1 MGKSVIIDEDKLNV
15 LKQSE
20 ITEAAPEVDE
30 YEIGAESD
38 NPPVGGNGYHIDESA
53 SFDSSEIGAVMD
65 INAIAKK
72 IQTKGNS
79 SYILTN
85 GEVITFRDHNEISK
99 INGMTVGKFLN
110 LGNIRIGNL
119 GGIEL
124 IKKPTKEQIKPL
136 KKHIIEFNGSLFLDI
151 ASYKEGRFYAE
162 MICGAEY
169 KNANPNRIINDILA
183 YFDEGIKPQGNR
195 FYESK
200 KNKTQIIEN
209 KYDDL
214 FNKANYDLQYFL
226 KQGKEKYGIDGWYI
240 SSWMKMAHPEI
251 SVDPKDIRIYTALSD
266 KLHKITKLWNDEN
279 NKEENGKDLE
289 QPKENYDIISLATE
303 EFGLTSRLSQAGYI
317 LPDGKLLNF
326 GNNCDRD
333 TDHKAIEGIYKQNG
347 IKIWNDEYRYN
358 YVVDFMNHGAI
369 RCDVNSG
376 ILDMTKEPTNEQFYT
391 IKDFVREA
399 VDVDI
404 DFTDDKG
411 NTLHSVSYSDAKPQ
425 AVVADIMRY
434 YEDGIKPMGNVQ
446 YENKNMNNSHLI
458 IESQESK
465 SIAAAKKLVMQR
477 LNYNEQEADEFI
489 RIKLRNDIPM
499 LRTPQGGKFILGVT
513 RMFCDGELRT
523 ANDIGNLNST
533 LKLVASDAHI
543 NEYDRNL
550 NGMSCQELVQRF
562 SKAMSDNLE
571 AEKAEI
577 GKMVFNTPSDYEIVR
592 IDSFEQAEEY
602 GDYVSWC
609 VTHDENMFDSYTSD
623 GINQFYFCLRNG
635 FENVE
640 EVPSEGCPLDE
651 YGLSMIAVS
660 VNENGMLN
668 TCTCRWNHDNGGDDS
683 IMNAKEVSQVIGMN
697 FFDVF
702 KPNNKWKDLLTNA
715 IQRLGN
721 GEDPR
726 TIFDSVDYFR
736 EGFARV
742 NLNDKYNFINQEG
755 RFLSDQWFDYVGDFK
770 EGFAVVELNGKRNF
784 INQECKFLSNQWFDY
799 GDEFSE
805 GFGRV
810 KLNGKWNYINQEC
823 KFLSNQW
830 FEFDD
835 VYNFN
840 EGFAAVELNDK
851 WNFINQK
858 GKLLSGQWF
867 DDASNFYGGF
877 ARVQLN
883 DKYNY
888 ITQECKFLSDQWF
901 DYADYFFSEGFGRVK
916 LNGKWNFINQEGR
929 FLSDQWFDYVGD
941 FKEGFGRVKLNGN
954 VYKLDTSGNLSLS
967 ESKNKNKKILIHEN
981 QLESIKE
988 NFDFEVDSSEID
1000 LSSFKKKH
1008 ELVPNI
1014 WKPDGKL
1021 DSRIRLKLLDIADD
1035 FWKYVNLT
1043 WVEPSGIILTGSICN
1058 FNWSQYSDID
1068 LHLIVDFDE
1077 IDEKTEFVRDYLDA
1091 KKNEWNNEHSGLQI
1105 MGYQVELYV
1114 QNLGEMPES
1123 NGIYD
1128 LEENDWI
1135 KEPNPDDIKSI
1146 GLNKFSIKDKA
1157 AKIMTI
1163 IDDMYDALASTDD
1176 SYQIE
1181 EMGNDASYLW
1191 KKVKNMRKNSLE
1203 KEGESGSGNIVY
1215 KILRRTGYLD
1225 RLFKLSNVVY
1235 DKSNSIT
1242 ESVDE
1247 MQAWHG
1253 TDAVFDKFDLAF
1265 LSKGEGSQE
1274 YGKGIYVTSSK
1285 STGEHYVEIIRDV
1298 RMTAKGTEYMQKKWN
1313 TSDDEKEN
1321 AAQEYQ
1327 NFLDNYDSI
1336 YDNLPGYLYKVDIP
1350 DDNGNNYF
1358 DYAAPMTPDEA
1369 KNIFIEFCKKGLI
1382 ERGKYSDERYNKL
1395 VEKVNVAP
1403 YWNSIKSGR
1412 DFHLALYEEGMFE
1425 RFSAIIESLGY
1436 IGIKVP
1442 IGYLHGMKYG
1452 RGKNNMNY
1460 VIFDPANV
1468 KIISRKDMLT
1478 KKTTKFNESNSIT
1491 ESKNKKKKYTVYID
1505 GKKDDTFS
1513 DMNWKRKPKVGKGF
1527 YYGGAVFKI
1536 KKVTDDSIYAIEES
1550 KFNNKE
1556 IIKEYLEKDNNLP
1569 LYKYFKWAS
1578 TASSCEKARDLA
1590 YSCSYYIKEYIEKI
1604 YYRYSEFED
1613 LLNDDEFDY
1622 EDESLIEMFLN
1633 MLEENNLCDH
1643 FISIMRDIVDYY
1655 ELPSWCT
1662 MDFNRI
1668 VKNEWCIHFGS
1679 DSESIAKEGFTG
1691 GTPEIEHLAY
1701 TNAGVQKSSAGY
1713 DFAFLINDRS
1723 VDYNGYGDEAVIF
1736 RTSGVEIYH
1745 YGDNQNQVIFWGP
1758 NVKSFIPIHQ
1768 EDGDWVAYGQNG
1780 QVLVRCGRPSEIALW
1795 ATENLPQYR
1804 KQIMTGKNG
1813 YTPKQWVYDKE
1824 QGRSKPIPY
1833 PIYRNESVK
1842 KYLTL
1847 LKENF
1852 INEEWVGDGNSEHN
1866 PYKKRWDAE
1875 RKALKDFLSNYG
1887 KLMQSRENGKLYKCY
1902 YDKTLSQLIGYNY
1915 CICIQWDNINMKPK
1929 SVLYIRALDKFTPNI
1944 KQVNFDARGYDNVM
1958 GSYDDRRF

>member
-1 MGKSVIIDEDKLNV
+1 LFQFVKDMPNSKFYFDGKELDRNDILHNKGKKIPTVWYHGTTFEYALDILGNGLRAKPEKSLYKIKHDKTVFMSSNFRQAKWYAEHKSRRSYGSWANKPCV
-15 LKQSE
+15 LKIDGSKIDSNKIVYDYDVYNAHAIDRNDSVYNDRMGELGLTYDRISQT
-20 ITEAAPEVDE
+20 ITKPTDPRKYMKVGYRGIIMPNAITSVYLVSYNGDTEMTPTDFVKYINDTYVGFDKDDMKLLNMNEAAPEVDE

-38 NPPVGGNGYHIDESA
+38 NPPVGGNGYHINESA
-53 SFDSSEIGAVMD
+53 SFDSSEIGAVNYSWDFDEDEYQEWLQEAEYENTQESLMEYINDNVTFELEYLDNETYHTCGSDYVDYNELEDMFGSKMQNEILKTCMNDGSGTFETVNLYSGDDVDVSNKDSINNMAMKLLRHGDYFKDCRGFILTNGVVVYTETEHNEICRIPNINNKFDFIRMGNIRVLPKSIDIGDKPTSEQRDVLRRVIASYADEELYLDIYQGKSSIGAKYMHPDWRYVMGEIDRFYSEGIKPQGNEYYESRNKNLLDGLSINESVSFDSSEIGAVMD

-226 KQGKEKYGIDGWYI
+226 KQGKEKYGLDGWYR
-240 SSWMKMAHPEI
+240 SSWMEKTHPEI
-251 SVDPKDIRIYTALSD
+251 SVDPKDIKIYTALND
-266 KLHKITKLWNDEN
+266 KLHKITKLWTDED
-279 NKEENGKDLE
+279 NKEEREKGLE
-289 QPKENYDIISLATE
+289 QPKENYDIISLAIE

-317 LPDGKLLNF
+317 LPDGKLLNL
-326 GNNCDRD
+326 GSDGYRE
-333 TDHKAIEGIYKQNG
+333 TDHRQIAAVYKQNG

-376 ILDMTKEPTNEQFYT
+376 ILDMTKEPTNEQFYA
-391 IKDFVREA
+391 IKDFVRKA

-446 YENKNMNNSHLI
+446 YEANN
-458 IESQESK
+458 
-465 SIAAAKKLVMQR
+465 
-477 LNYNEQEADEFI
+477 NE
-489 RIKLRNDIPM
+489 K
-499 LRTPQGGKFILGVT
+499 
-513 RMFCDGELRT
+513 
-523 ANDIGNLNST
+523 
-533 LKLVASDAHI
+533 HI
-543 NEYDRNL
+543 
-550 NGMSCQELVQRF
+550 V
-562 SKAMSDNLE
+562 
-571 AEKAEI
+571 
-577 GKMVFNTPSDYEIVR
+577 
-592 IDSFEQAEEY
+592 
-602 GDYVSWC
+602 
-609 VTHDENMFDSYTSD
+609 
-623 GINQFYFCLRNG
+623 
-635 FENVE
+635 
-640 EVPSEGCPLDE
+640 
-651 YGLSMIAVS
+651 
-660 VNENGMLN
+660 
-668 TCTCRWNHDNGGDDS
+668 
-683 IMNAKEVSQVIGMN
+683 
-697 FFDVF
+697 
-702 KPNNKWKDLLTNA
+702 
-715 IQRLGN
+715 
-721 GEDPR
+721 
-726 TIFDSVDYFR
+726 
-736 EGFARV
+736 
-742 NLNDKYNFINQEG
+742 
-755 RFLSDQWFDYVGDFK
+755 
-770 EGFAVVELNGKRNF
+770 
-784 INQECKFLSNQWFDY
+784 
-799 GDEFSE
+799 
-805 GFGRV
+805 
-810 KLNGKWNYINQEC
+810 
-823 KFLSNQW
+823 
-830 FEFDD
+830 
-835 VYNFN
+835 
-840 EGFAAVELNDK
+840 
-851 WNFINQK
+851 
-858 GKLLSGQWF
+858 
-867 DDASNFYGGF
+867 
-877 ARVQLN
+877 
-883 DKYNY
+883 
-888 ITQECKFLSDQWF
+888 
-901 DYADYFFSEGFGRVK
+901 
-916 LNGKWNFINQEGR
+916 
-929 FLSDQWFDYVGD
+929 
-941 FKEGFGRVKLNGN
+941 
-954 VYKLDTSGNLSLS
+954 
-967 ESKNKNKKILIHEN
+967 
-981 QLESIKE
+981 E

-1091 KKNEWNNEHSGLQI
+1091 KKNEWNSEHSGLQI

-1163 IDDMYDALASTDD
+1163 IDDMYNALNATDD
-1176 SYQIE
+1176 SHKIE
-1181 EMGNDASYLW
+1181 TIGDDAQYLW
-1191 KKVKNMRKNSLE
+1191 KKVKAMRKASLE
-1203 KEGESGSGNIVY
+1203 SNGESGAGNIVY
-1215 KILRRTGYLD
+1215 KILRRTQYLD
-1225 RLFKLSNVVY
+1225 KLFRLFSVVYDRNNSIVESVESNNNVDVFALAKERFGVTNDIRECGYILPDGSMLDFSGRHMVTGNTDTSHLRGRRGVDHRDIGDLNWDADMTTKSGLNINMADFIRMGAIRIHCSNTWSSINLFKKPTREQVNPMLRLIQYSKGNVTVEIGDGDNSYEYAEWDEANSRRVVNDIIRYFDGETINLVGNVTESKVY

-1242 ESVDE
+1242 ES
-1247 MQAWHG
+1247 
-1253 TDAVFDKFDLAF
+1253 
-1265 LSKGEGSQE
+1265 
-1274 YGKGIYVTSSK
+1274 K
-1285 STGEHYVEIIRDV
+1285 S
-1298 RMTAKGTEYMQKKWN
+1298 
-1313 TSDDEKEN
+1313 
-1321 AAQEYQ
+1321 
-1327 NFLDNYDSI
+1327 
-1336 YDNLPGYLYKVDIP
+1336 
-1350 DDNGNNYF
+1350 
-1358 DYAAPMTPDEA
+1358 
-1369 KNIFIEFCKKGLI
+1369 
-1382 ERGKYSDERYNKL
+1382 
-1395 VEKVNVAP
+1395 
-1403 YWNSIKSGR
+1403 
-1412 DFHLALYEEGMFE
+1412 
-1425 RFSAIIESLGY
+1425 
-1436 IGIKVP
+1436 
-1442 IGYLHGMKYG
+1442 
-1452 RGKNNMNY
+1452 
-1460 VIFDPANV
+1460 
-1468 KIISRKDMLT
+1468 
-1478 KKTTKFNESNSIT
+1478 
-1491 ESKNKKKKYTVYID
+1491 KKKKYTVYID

-1550 KFNNKE
+1550 KFNDKE
-1556 IIKEYLEKDNNLP
+1556 IIKEYLEKDYNLP

-1590 YSCSYYIKEYIEKI
+1590 YSCSCYIDEYIKKI
-1604 YYRYSEFED
+1604 YFRYSEFEN
-1613 LLNDDEFDY
+1613 LLNDGEFYY
-1622 EDESLIEMFLN
+1622 EDESLVEMFLN
-1633 MLEENNLCDH
+1633 MLEENKLCDH
-1643 FISIMRDIVDYY
+1643 FISIMQDIVNYY

-1662 MDFNRI
+1662 MNFNRI

-1713 DFAFLINDRS
+1713 DFAFLIDDRN

-1768 EDGDWVAYGQNG
+1768 DNGDWVVYGQNG

-1813 YTPKQWVYDKE
+1813 YIPKQWVYNKE
-1824 QGRSKPIPY
+1824 LGKSKAIPY
-1833 PIYRNESVK
+1833 PIYRNESIK

-1902 YDKTLSQLIGYNY
+1902 YDKILSQLIGYNY

-1944 KQVNFDARGYDNVM
+1944 KQVNFDARGHDNVM
-1958 GSYDDRRF
+1958 GSYDDLSYQQ